1 MNENVKTDKLFD
13 LNFTLAKELLKNTE
27 YPWEALPKIGEFIK
41 EFGKTLER
49 SRFIKIGDNVWIA
62 RSASV
67 APSASITGPCIIDE
81 EAEIRHCAYIRGN
94 AVIGKNSVIGN
105 SAEIKNA
112 IIFDNVQVP
121 HYNYI
126 GDSVLGARSHFGAGS
141 LTSNVK
147 SDRSLVS
154 VKAKDEEIKTGLKKF
169 GAVVGDGTEIG
180 CNAVLCPGT
189 VIGKNST
196 VYPLVRVR
204 GFIPE
209 NHIVKSEEN
218 IVIKK

>member
-1 MNENVKTDKLFD
+1 MNEKVKTRKLFD
-13 LNFTLAKELLKNTE
+13 LNFTLAKELLENTE
-27 YPWEALPKIGEFIK
+27 YPWEALPEIGKFIK
-41 EFGKTLER
+41 ALGKTLEKD
-49 SRFIKIGDNVWIA
+49 RFIKIGDSVWIA

-81 EAEIRHCAYIRGN
+81 GAEIRHCAYIRGN
-94 AVIGKNSVIGN
+94 ALIGKNTVIGN

-112 IIFDNVQVP
+112 VIFDNVQVP

-154 VKAKDEEIKTGLKKF
+154 VKGENEKIETGLKKF
-169 GAVVGDGTEIG
+169 GAMVGDGAEIG

-189 VIGKNST
+189 IIGKNST

-209 NHIVKSEEN
+209 NHIVKGADN